1 MSSEKYLMF
10 NLEDDS
16 SKKLGE
22 IISNE
27 TARKIMNLVA
37 EKELS
42 ASDIAKEL
50 GLPLNTVGYN
60 INKLVKSGLVKESR
74 SLWSVKG
81 KKIPVY
87 EVARKHII
95 ISPKKTY
102 ASKLSSILPVIIVA
116 LIFSIFILN
125 QNVGVVQQNFSKSM
139 DNLVSAPTASSAEE
153 MQVSDSNFQ
162 INAVDWFLIIIWV
175 AIVAFV
181 IWSYKKSN

>member
-10 NLEDDS
+10 SLDDDS

-42 ASDIAKEL
+42 ASEIANNLK
-50 GLPLNTVGYN
+50 LPLNTVGYN
-60 INKLVKSGLVKESR
+60 LTKLVEAGLLIESKSF
-74 SLWSVKG
+74 WSVKG

-87 EVARKHII
+87 EVARKHIV

-102 ASKLSSILPVIIVA
+102 PSRIGTILPVIIVA
-116 LIFSIFILN
+116 LIFSIFVLT
-125 QNVGVVQQNFSKSM
+125 QNNSVVQQNLQKNS
-139 DNLVSAPTASSAEE
+139 DTSAETAPALATSAGNGAD
-153 MQVSDSNFQ
+153 VVNGLGL
-162 INAVDWFLIIIWV
+162 VTWFLIGIWIL
-175 AIVAFV
+175 IVAFV
-181 IWSYKKSN
+181 IWSYRRK